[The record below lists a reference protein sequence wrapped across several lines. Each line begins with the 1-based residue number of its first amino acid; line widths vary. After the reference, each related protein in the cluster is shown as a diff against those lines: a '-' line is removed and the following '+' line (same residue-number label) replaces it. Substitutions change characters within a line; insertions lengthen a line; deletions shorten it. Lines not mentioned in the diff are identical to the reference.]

1 MATKRKKPDEG
12 GGFVGRLAERGEE
25 AVTRLVD
32 ELGRNP
38 RVTDA
43 LNKAMSAKGKV
54 DAGARRTLS
63 QVGLA
68 AADELKDLRKQIE
81 RLERRLARLEG
92 SRSTRAR
99 PASATSAKRS
109 ETKKKPTTRKR
120 TTTTTVK
127 KDAEKATSP
136 APGRSIGGGSGR
148 GSSPGGGSAAA

>member
-1 MATKRKKPDEG
+1 MATRGKKPDEG

-25 AVTRLVD
+25 AVTKIVD

-43 LNKAMSAKGKV
+43 LDKAMSAKGKV

-63 QVGLA
+63 QIGLA

-92 SRSTRAR
+92 GGSTRAR
-99 PASATSAKRS
+99 TSARPTAKRS

-120 TTTTTVK
+120 TTTTK
-127 KDAEKATSP
+127 KDTEKATSP
-136 APGRSIGGGSGR
+136 APGRSIGGGPGR

>member
-1 MATKRKKPDEG
+1 MARSRKKPDD

-25 AVTRLVD
+25 TLTRIVD
-32 ELGRNP
+32 ELSRNP

-43 LNKAMSAKGKV
+43 LDKAMSAKGKV

-68 AADELKDLRKQIE
+68 AADELKDLRGQIE

-92 SRSTRAR
+92 SGTRGGR
-99 PASATSAKRS
+99 SATRTTGRKS

-120 TTTTTVK
+120 TTTRVK
-127 KDAEKATSP
+127 KDAEKAASP
-136 APGRSIGGGSGR
+136 PPGRSIGGGPGR

>member
-1 MATKRKKPDEG
+1 MATRGKKPDEG

-25 AVTRLVD
+25 AVTRIVD

-43 LNKAMSAKGKV
+43 LDKAISAKGKV

-63 QVGLA
+63 QIGLA

-92 SRSTRAR
+92 GGGSTRTRASTR
-99 PASATSAKRS
+99 PTAKRS

-120 TTTTTVK
+120 TTTAK
-127 KDAEKATSP
+127 KDTEKATSP
-136 APGRSIGGGSGR
+136 APGRSIGGGPGR
-148 GSSPGGGSAAA
+148 GSSPGGGSAAT

>member
-1 MATKRKKPDEG
+1 MATRRKKSDE

-25 AVTRLVD
+25 AVNRLVD
-32 ELGRNP
+32 ELSRNP

-43 LNKAMSAKGKV
+43 LGKAMSAKGKV

-92 SRSTRAR
+92 TGTGTRA
-99 PASATSAKRS
+99 SAGRTAKRA
-109 ETKKKPTTRKR
+109 ETKRKPTTRKR
-120 TTTTTVK
+120 TTTTVK
-127 KDAEKATSP
+127 REAKAASP
-136 APGRSIGGGSGR
+136 PPGRSLGGGPGR
-148 GSSPGGGSAAA
+148 SSSAS